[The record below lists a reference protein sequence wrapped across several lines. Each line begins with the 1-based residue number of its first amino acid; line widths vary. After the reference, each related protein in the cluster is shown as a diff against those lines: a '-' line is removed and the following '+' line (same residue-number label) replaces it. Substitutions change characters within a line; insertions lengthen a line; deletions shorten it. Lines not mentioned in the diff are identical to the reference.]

1 MILARTCT
9 HIIIGLI
16 YLIDLCST
24 VESFNLSGVI
34 ESYNAVCGNR
44 LCNQSILDG
53 FPDLQVYYKGHCPIC
68 NCDLACIIYED
79 CCPDYFF
86 PLNMSCI
93 ETNILQFNPY
103 RDDKKAFSM
112 IHSCPAYSDEE
123 MTKLCDFEGNIEEQ
137 LQNIP
142 VTSTKTGL
150 TYRNMHCAKCNNE
163 IDKYIIQWTFETD
176 CAQFADFNFLSS
188 YTEIIEYAK
197 KQECNIYYSADK
209 YDKVINYCEDI
220 VDHTVSSCNV
230 SGTWKEYDEDID
242 FACQTY
248 KNKYKFFKNIFC
260 YICNPPVTSGEIIS
274 NCNNSMS
281 WQPLKW
287 NLKQA
292 CFQAKATTLTLPFQN
307 IYCYLCNKNNE
318 KVFKGKQL
326 FEEMVVHSKE
336 AMEHERRFIFSYRN
350 GILAYTWILENW
362 QLYFPDKTFGEM
374 STNNIPKGTDK
385 TLSLYTDGVA
395 QWKDL
400 NFTNLMK
407 QVFAFTGTGTFCQ
420 NYSIFTDLEECD
432 CSEHCYFKPLG
443 CCIDK
448 LFEKS
453 TMCTDPKHS
462 SVSGGFLVYNTCPE
476 TKNYNL
482 HRLCQETDSHSLF
495 SFIPVEMKIGKEVV
509 HYKNLYC
516 ALCSDDYTDN
526 TLLKNESIP
535 IIMWELT
542 VICKVYLP
550 SYYHTSFEEYF
561 KMVRENGCELVYQPQ
576 YNIATCEEKHS
587 KLCNITENWITHDAD
602 VQYACENIN
611 SPFNLYQSTGQSVFC
626 LMCNPENRDEVLY
639 SACNMTGLWKS
650 EGYGHETEEK
660 CLNMP
665 TIHYYAPYKNVF
677 CKQCNVDSTYDID
690 QKQTMQTFPHRTT
703 DTQIGGI
710 LVPSFREIF
719 SFSNVKSDSK
729 RKEETTRCNESQI
742 LFHDNVRHSLIYI

>member
-1 MILARTCT
+1 
-9 HIIIGLI
+9 
-16 YLIDLCST
+16 
-24 VESFNLSGVI
+24 
-34 ESYNAVCGNR
+34 
-44 LCNQSILDG
+44 
-53 FPDLQVYYKGHCPIC
+53 
-68 NCDLACIIYED
+68 
-79 CCPDYFF
+79 
-86 PLNMSCI
+86 
-93 ETNILQFNPY
+93 
-103 RDDKKAFSM
+103 
-112 IHSCPAYSDEE
+112 
-123 MTKLCDFEGNIEEQ
+123 
-137 LQNIP
+137 
-142 VTSTKTGL
+142 
-150 TYRNMHCAKCNNE
+150 
-163 IDKYIIQWTFETD
+163 
-176 CAQFADFNFLSS
+176 
-188 YTEIIEYAK
+188 
-197 KQECNIYYSADK
+197 
-209 YDKVINYCEDI
+209 
-220 VDHTVSSCNV
+220 
-230 SGTWKEYDEDID
+230 
-242 FACQTY
+242 
-248 KNKYKFFKNIFC
+248 
-260 YICNPPVTSGEIIS
+260 
-274 NCNNSMS
+274 
-281 WQPLKW
+281 
-287 NLKQA
+287 
-292 CFQAKATTLTLPFQN
+292 
-307 IYCYLCNKNNE
+307 
-318 KVFKGKQL
+318 
-326 FEEMVVHSKE
+326 
-336 AMEHERRFIFSYRN
+336 
-350 GILAYTWILENW
+350 
-362 QLYFPDKTFGEM
+362 
-374 STNNIPKGTDK
+374 
-385 TLSLYTDGVA
+385 
-395 QWKDL
+395 
-400 NFTNLMK
+400 
-407 QVFAFTGTGTFCQ
+407 
-420 NYSIFTDLEECD
+420 
-432 CSEHCYFKPLG
+432 
-443 CCIDK
+443 
-448 LFEKS
+448 
-453 TMCTDPKHS
+453 
-462 SVSGGFLVYNTCPE
+462 
-476 TKNYNL
+476 
-482 HRLCQETDSHSLF
+482 
-495 SFIPVEMKIGKEVV
+495 MKIGKEVV